1 MAIKIDFDSN
11 NMPIEPVL
19 VLAAQNGDN
28 IGTLTGIEK
37 LKIDDNMKSPAQIS
51 FTIHKMTNGKEYKYW
66 DQIRNFRLLYVPI
79 WKKHFVMTVTVNETT
94 ELTKEIVATSLQ
106 ETELGQVLLHNV
118 EINTEND
125 IDRDDY
131 EITVLYA
138 PGNPKASLLN
148 RILSAKAP
156 NYKII
161 HVDESLQKMQRT
173 FTFDGKSIYDA
184 FQEIEEELNCMFVYG
199 EEDTSN
205 DGLIQRTISVYDLES
220 TCKDCGYRG
229 EFLDQC
235 SKCGGTNFTSGYG
248 EDTTIFVNKENLAE
262 DISVSSDTGSVKNC
276 FYIEAGDDLMTSTVI
291 NINPSGSQYIW
302 YFTDEMKEDM
312 SDELREKLE
321 SYDKKY
327 SFYQSE
333 YIAELNDDILQKYND
348 LIVKYREF
356 DMNLTTIQP
365 PIRGFSSL
373 MKAYYDAIDFY
384 GYLYSSLMPSVKIDK
399 VTAKDQAALL
409 TSESLSPISVQNIK
423 YISLAT
429 ANSTIINYTKV
440 LIDTARYKPKVKNSS
455 IDGTTWTGVITVESY
470 YDDEESCDTELIT
483 VTFDGDYENFVKQ
496 EIDKSLAKN
505 KEENEGIVGLF
516 KKELDDFKLELK
528 KYSYSN
534 LQILQES
541 CQACLD
547 VMIDQGVSNEDTWVD
562 GGDVYNKLYSPML
575 QKKEAIEKEMILRES
590 EISIINGTLDEYGD
604 VEKKGIKNYI
614 EDLRK
619 NILNDLDFQ
628 KYIGDSWGE
637 LNLFRRED
645 TWTNSNYISDG
656 LTNQEIFDNANKFM
670 ESATKDIKKSSELKN
685 TISSNLKNLLIMPEF
700 SSIVKYFSTGNWIRF
715 AVDDNVYKLRL
726 LNYSLDYSSISTISV
741 EFSDATKKWGII
753 NDIEKVISQ
762 SKQMATSYNSVKYQA
777 EKSIKTKETVD
788 DWVEKGIDATT
799 TQILSGDNQEIVWGK
814 NGFLCRRW
822 NPMLNAYENSQIKII
837 NSSLVYTNDNWLTS
851 GAAIGSFEFYNPKT
865 KQMET
870 GYGVIAKQLIGNI
883 ILGENI
889 GIYNKNGTMEFDENG
904 LSISN
909 GTNIFNVN
917 PNKKSLLS
925 IKKGNEDVFVVSDSG
940 DLSYTGDVNARKLFL
955 EDQMK
960 VTNDKNTLVI
970 SKNNNSVFSL
980 KSNSQEKLFFDE
992 KNLLNFEG
1000 KVTTSDLTL
1009 GKDVIIPMVNIENSN
1024 MLLTKDSTLGESHS
1038 FNNETGFSISSSG
1051 LLKTN
1056 KSSFYNSEL
1065 LNFDKENNLYTGVST
1080 ESNSAIFAGAT
1091 SQDGANAKFKISSNG
1106 VVTSLKTLDAWENES
1121 NVVTSDNNS
1130 MIKMKYEDDYLEF
1143 YLGTELMA
1151 KIKKGFVAETE

>member
-356 DMNLTTIQP
+356 DTNLTTIQP

-373 MKAYYDAIDFY
+373 I
-384 GYLYSSLMPSVKIDK
+384 
-399 VTAKDQAALL
+399 
-409 TSESLSPISVQNIK
+409 
-423 YISLAT
+423 
-429 ANSTIINYTKV
+429 
-440 LIDTARYKPKVKNSS
+440 
-455 IDGTTWTGVITVESY
+455 
-470 YDDEESCDTELIT
+470 
-483 VTFDGDYENFVKQ
+483 
-496 EIDKSLAKN
+496 
-505 KEENEGIVGLF
+505 
-516 KKELDDFKLELK
+516 
-528 KYSYSN
+528 
-534 LQILQES
+534 
-541 CQACLD
+541 
-547 VMIDQGVSNEDTWVD
+547 
-562 GGDVYNKLYSPML
+562 
-575 QKKEAIEKEMILRES
+575 
-590 EISIINGTLDEYGD
+590 
-604 VEKKGIKNYI
+604 
-614 EDLRK
+614 
-619 NILNDLDFQ
+619 
-628 KYIGDSWGE
+628 
-637 LNLFRRED
+637 
-645 TWTNSNYISDG
+645 
-656 LTNQEIFDNANKFM
+656 
-670 ESATKDIKKSSELKN
+670 
-685 TISSNLKNLLIMPEF
+685 
-700 SSIVKYFSTGNWIRF
+700 
-715 AVDDNVYKLRL
+715 
-726 LNYSLDYSSISTISV
+726 
-741 EFSDATKKWGII
+741 
-753 NDIEKVISQ
+753 
-762 SKQMATSYNSVKYQA
+762 
-777 EKSIKTKETVD
+777 
-788 DWVEKGIDATT
+788 
-799 TQILSGDNQEIVWGK
+799 
-814 NGFLCRRW
+814 
-822 NPMLNAYENSQIKII
+822 
-837 NSSLVYTNDNWLTS
+837 
-851 GAAIGSFEFYNPKT
+851 
-865 KQMET
+865 
-870 GYGVIAKQLIGNI
+870 
-883 ILGENI
+883 
-889 GIYNKNGTMEFDENG
+889 
-904 LSISN
+904 
-909 GTNIFNVN
+909 
-917 PNKKSLLS
+917 
-925 IKKGNEDVFVVSDSG
+925 
-940 DLSYTGDVNARKLFL
+940 
-955 EDQMK
+955 
-960 VTNDKNTLVI
+960 
-970 SKNNNSVFSL
+970 
-980 KSNSQEKLFFDE
+980 
-992 KNLLNFEG
+992 
-1000 KVTTSDLTL
+1000 
-1009 GKDVIIPMVNIENSN
+1009 
-1024 MLLTKDSTLGESHS
+1024 
-1038 FNNETGFSISSSG
+1038 
-1051 LLKTN
+1051 
-1056 KSSFYNSEL
+1056 
-1065 LNFDKENNLYTGVST
+1065 
-1080 ESNSAIFAGAT
+1080 
-1091 SQDGANAKFKISSNG
+1091 
-1106 VVTSLKTLDAWENES
+1106 
-1121 NVVTSDNNS
+1121 
-1130 MIKMKYEDDYLEF
+1130 
-1143 YLGTELMA
+1143 
-1151 KIKKGFVAETE
+1151 